1 MWERERRRGRGVGS
15 VGSPY
20 NYYERDVS
28 PIYSNQSYR
37 GVGTV
42 ALEIS
47 KRSMTELPRN
57 LSGKLKEIRI
67 RAELSKTAMIR
78 ALNYKGSSLYPS
90 DISQFERGQRQPP
103 SLLVM
108 AYSRFRGVPMSVL
121 TDDDLTLD

>member
-1 MWERERRRGRGVGS
+1 MYRRFTS
-15 VGSPY
+15 LKP
-20 NYYERDVS
+20 EL
-28 PIYSNQSYR
+28 PW
-37 GVGTV
+37 VGTV

-78 ALNYKGSSLYPS
+78 ALKYKGSSLYPS
-90 DISQFERGQRQPP
+90 DISQFERGERQPP

-108 AYSRFRGVPMSVL
+108 AYSKFRGVPMSVL